1 MTAASDR
8 LELSRLVHRFGLG
21 PKPGEYLQL
30 LHAGIPQA
38 RTRVLAH
45 RADPGLKA
53 LVTPQFNDLGQAPSD
68 PTASAAYWTEVWNQ
82 SLSVGIWWMDRMVLA
97 DYPFIE
103 RMTWFWH
110 GHWATSISKVQFAR
124 PMKIQNETLRSHA
137 LGNFKD
143 MSRAMVQDC
152 ALIFWLDGEEN
163 VASSP
168 NENLG
173 RE

>member
-30 LHAGIPQA
+30 LAAGIPRA
-38 RTRVLAH
+38 RAQVMAR
-45 RADPGLKA
+45 RFDPGLKA
-53 LVTPQFNDLGQAPSD
+53 LVTPPFPDMGPAPSD
-68 PTASAAYWTEVWNQ
+68 PTASAAYWTEVDDQ
-82 SLSVGIWWMDRMVLA
+82 SVTLAIWWMDRMVLA

-110 GHWATSISKVQFAR
+110 GHWATAINKVQFAR

-137 LGNFKD
+137 LGNFVD
-143 MSRAMVQDC
+143 MSRAMVQE
-152 ALIFWLDGEEN
+152 I
-163 VASSP
+163 
-168 NENLG
+168 G
-173 RE
+173 RAFV